1 MNLNLGKGDNCQY
14 ECNIDHNFIT
24 HVCTIFFKWDLFDNK
39 RLWSSKH
46 WILQK
51 ILTLDGKMV
60 CLLILK

>member
-39 RLWSSKH
+39 RL
-46 WILQK
+46 
-51 ILTLDGKMV
+51 
-60 CLLILK
+60 